1 MLSVVTLPCLSDNYA
16 YLLHDSESGT
26 TAAIDVPDANP
37 ILSELQHRGWHLSE
51 IWLTHHHYDHI
62 DGVADLVRMTGA
74 LVTGAEADAHR
85 LPPLDRVLGHGEGFT
100 FAGHEVEVLDVPG
113 HTLGHIAFHVPAAKA
128 AFTGDS
134 LMVMGCGRLF
144 EGTPDQM
151 WASLSTLAKLPED
164 TNICS
169 GHEYTASNAAF
180 AVTVD
185 PSNAALAA
193 RRQDIE
199 TSRTQGL
206 PTVPAPLSLE
216 LATNPFLRAGQVSVK
231 SALGMENA
239 TDLEVFTEIRARKD
253 TF

>member
-16 YLLHDSESGT
+16 YLLHDSATGA
-26 TAAIDVPDANP
+26 TAAIDVPEANP
-37 ILSELQHRGWHLSE
+37 ILGELQHRGWQLSE

-74 LVTGAEADAHR
+74 LVTGAAADAHR
-85 LPPLDRVLGHGEGFT
+85 LPPLDRVLGPGEGFT
-100 FAGHEVEVLDVPG
+100 FSGHQVEVLDVPG
-113 HTLGHIAFHVPAAKA
+113 HTLGHIAYHVPAAKA

-151 WASLSTLAKLPED
+151 WASLSTLANLPGD

-180 AVTVD
+180 AVTIEPD
-185 PSNAALAA
+185 NAALAA

-199 TSRTQGL
+199 TARTQGL

-216 LATNPFLRAGQVSVK
+216 LETNPFLRAGHASVK
-231 SALGMENA
+231 SALGMQDA
-239 TDLEVFTEIRARKD
+239 TDVAVFAEIRARKD

>member
-1 MLSVVTLPCLSDNYA
+1 MLSLVTLPCLSDNYA
-16 YLLHDSESGT
+16 YLLHDNETGS
-26 TAAIDVPDANP
+26 TAVVDVPEAAP
-37 ILSELQHRGWHLSE
+37 ILSELATRGWQLTE
-51 IWLTHHHYDHI
+51 IWLTHHHYDHV
-62 DGVADLVRMTGA
+62 DGVADLVAATGA
-74 LVTGAEADAHR
+74 IVRGAVADAHR
-85 LPPLDRVLGHGEGFT
+85 LPPLTDALAPGESFS
-100 FAGHEVEVLDVPG
+100 FATHDVHVLDAPG
-113 HTLGHIAFHVPAAKA
+113 HTVGHIAFHVPAARA

-151 WASLSTLAKLPED
+151 WSSLTTLAKLPDD

-180 AVTVD
+180 AVTIEPDNV
-185 PSNAALAA
+185 ALAA

-199 TSRTQGL
+199 EARAQGL

-216 LATNPFLRAGQVSVK
+216 RETNPFLRAHLPSVK
-231 SALGMENA
+231 SGLGMEDA
-239 TDLEVFTEIRARKD
+239 TDTEVFAEIRRRKD